1 MNLINHNNLHG
12 EETFAEFVIN
22 NKESILK
29 RCTNTFLKSTNSISG
44 SKVEKITRY
53 NVDLI
58 RKWGSAI
65 SINSLS
71 TDFTETLCFFCEVL
85 SLYDERCKM
94 SMSYNIIN
102 IDNELKLVYERI
114 SKYKH
119 RSKIVD
125 KYYNY
130 HTGKTEYL
138 LEDGSFVPT
147 EGVPATINIDYRYF
161 PTEFLPLLNES
172 EYRNAK
178 IDQIL

>member
-1 MNLINHNNLHG
+1 MNLTNYN
-12 EETFAEFVIN
+12 ETFAEFVIN

-29 RCTNTFLKSTNSISG
+29 RCTNKIFKTTNNLSG
-44 SKVEKITRY
+44 TKIETVTKY
-53 NVDLI
+53 NVDLL
-58 RKWGSAI
+58 RKWGI
-65 SINSLS
+65 RIYLKNLS
-71 TDFTETLCFFCEVL
+71 TEFTETLCFFCEVI

-94 SMSYNIIN
+94 NSSYNNIN
-102 IDNELKLVYERI
+102 VDNELQLVYEKI
-114 SKYKH
+114 SKHKY
-119 RSKIVD
+119 RSKIID

-147 EGVPATINIDYRYF
+147 EGVPPTINMDYKYF

-178 IDQIL
+178 IDQII